1 MIDLLS
7 LVQGASLPTP
17 KQYGCQRTGRGHA
30 FMQRPRY
37 AESVFRQ
44 PRRDFGSCPYLT
56 PMLALPTSSALAICP
71 LFRDDVLPITLFRA
85 GTFRVF
91 TPPSD
96 DGYVPGEGEFV
107 SSSSSLLVSFDTLP
121 RSSRLAV
128 MLGGETH
135 RNDPEVST
143 LNRWLWSESAAR
155 PKPKLSMSVLGLCRD
170 IVRRVVA
177 F

>member
-56 PMLALPTSSALAICP
+56 PMLALLSSPALAICSTSY
-71 LFRDDVLPITLFRA
+71 DDVLPTTLFWA

-91 TPPSD
+91 TPSSG
-96 DGYVPGEGEFV
+96 DGYVPGEG
-107 SSSSSLLVSFDTLP
+107 
-121 RSSRLAV
+121 
-128 MLGGETH
+128 
-135 RNDPEVST
+135 
-143 LNRWLWSESAAR
+143 
-155 PKPKLSMSVLGLCRD
+155 
-170 IVRRVVA
+170 
-177 F
+177 